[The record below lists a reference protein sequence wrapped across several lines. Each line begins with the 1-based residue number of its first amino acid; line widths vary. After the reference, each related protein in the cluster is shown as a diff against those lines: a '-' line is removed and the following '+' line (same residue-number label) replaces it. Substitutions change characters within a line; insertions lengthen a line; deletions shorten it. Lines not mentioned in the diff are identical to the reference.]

1 MTLKQENSI
10 ILGIFIAL
18 FVILV
23 SISIFTIPLKSKLNF
38 SAPPQIGALQA
49 LPGIHEKKGVNARP
63 SDFQSG
69 EKVTVSGWGRDP
81 FASSWLQQ
89 ESQVARVVSS
99 DMSGEELTVTLIL
112 MSETKKIV
120 AINHKLYREGDMVRD
135 EKIVSIKRDAVVLE
149 KNGTRRLLVLP
160 KSVIQF

>member
-1 MTLKQENSI
+1 MGQ
-10 ILGIFIAL
+10 GPVCL
-18 FVILV
+18 FV
-23 SISIFTIPLKSKLNF
+23 
-38 SAPPQIGALQA
+38 AAAG
-49 LPGIHEKKGVNARP
+49 E
-63 SDFQSG
+63 SG
-69 EKVTVSGWGRDP
+69 RKT
-81 FASSWLQQ
+81 
-89 ESQVARVVSS
+89 VSS

-160 KSVIQF
+160 KSVVNF

>member
-10 ILGIFIAL
+10 ILGIFTAL

-23 SISIFTIPLKSKLNF
+23 SISMFTIPLKSKLGF

-49 LPGIHEKKGVNARP
+49 MPGIHEKKGVNARP
-63 SDFQSG
+63 PGFQPG
-69 EKVTVSGWGRDP
+69 EKLTVSGWGRDP
-81 FASSWLQQ
+81 FASSWLN
-89 ESQVARVVSS
+89 ESSPAATATAA
-99 DMSGEELTVTLIL
+99 MSEEGLTVTLIL

-120 AINHKLYREGDMVRD
+120 AINHKIYREGDMVRD
-135 EKIVSIKRDAVVLE
+135 EKIVSIKRDVVVLE
-149 KNGTRRLLVLP
+149 KNGTRRLLALP